1 MDHPFQRQLNP
12 CHDHV
17 PKFYLTHEVIITL
30 RRDSK
35 KVLLFGFHQKT
46 KFIYLSLFYLG
57 NESKSFKVTRINKQ
71 EQSETTTVVMKNFP
85 SADSLFTH
93 IMQPGAVRREREGE
107 SQMKMVLQPIGKLNR
122 KPSQWV
128 SDHNYI
134 IRRLLSLFSKEPVRP
149 VGHFL
154 ELEGTFFKHLCKMC
168 IGVSSCTHF
177 YAFSEFI
184 LIVKRQIQK

>member
-17 PKFYLTHEVIITL
+17 SKFYLTHEVIITL

-46 KFIYLSLFYLG
+46 KFNYLSLFYLG

-149 VGHFL
+149 VGHFSRTWSYL
-154 ELEGTFFKHLCKMC
+154 LQTFM
-168 IGVSSCTHF
+168 
-177 YAFSEFI
+177 
-184 LIVKRQIQK
+184 